1 MAGLELFGEEKESLS
16 DEEIAQRIPFRN
28 IYIHGLIRDE
38 KGRKMSKSLG
48 NSPDPLELIEKF
60 GADGLRF
67 GICNIA
73 PTGSDIL
80 FSEER
85 IQIGRNFCN
94 KLWNAARFRQMSGS
108 MQDNSSDQA
117 IIKRMNT
124 RVWDDYDHWILA
136 QLQGLTES
144 IEDCF
149 KQFDLAPLTHLIYK
163 FFWNDF
169 CDWYV
174 EASKG

>member
-1 MAGLELFGEEKESLS
+1 MEDREELT
-16 DEEIAQRIPFRN
+16 DDEIARRIPFKD

-48 NSPDPLELIEKF
+48 NSPDPLDLIAKF

-94 KLWNAARFRQMSGS
+94 KLWNAVRFRQMSGP
-108 MQDNSSDQA
+108 MAEIRLYIQ
-117 IIKRMNT
+117 KRIDPSLL
-124 RVWDDYDHWILA
+124 DDYDHWILA
-136 QLQGLTES
+136 RLEQVT
-144 IEDCF
+144 DDVANCF
-149 KQFDLAPLTHLIYK
+149 TGY
-163 FFWNDF
+163 
-169 CDWYV
+169 
-174 EASKG
+174 S